1 MLRSMRGEGQMKE
14 DRIRLGPDGVAVRH
28 TDGGTGFGTFREVK
42 EGQPLREGAELIRV
56 GDEDEDGWRD
66 VTSIYKS
73 GRSGPAQV
81 ATPRYRENYDKI
93 FGKQKVGMA

>member
-1 MLRSMRGEGQMKE
+1 MSMKE
-14 DRIRLGPDGVAVRH
+14 DRIRLGPDGVAMRR
-28 TDGGTGFGTFREVK
+28 TDEGTGFGIFKEVK

-56 GDEDEDGWRD
+56 GDENADGWRD
-66 VTSIYKS
+66 VTSIYG

-81 ATPRYRENYDKI
+81 ATPVYRKNYDRI

>member
-1 MLRSMRGEGQMKE
+1 MPVKE
-14 DRIRLGPDGVAVRH
+14 DRILLNPDGVAMRRTSEGV
-28 TDGGTGFGTFREVK
+28 GFGTFREVK

-66 VTSIYKS
+66 VTSIYG

-81 ATPRYRENYDKI
+81 ATPRYRENYDRI
-93 FGKQKVGMA
+93 FGKQKVGLA

>member
-1 MLRSMRGEGQMKE
+1 MLRSLWSDGQVKD
-14 DRIRLGPDGVAVRH
+14 DRILLTPDGVAMRR
-28 TDGGTGFGTFREVK
+28 TSEGIGFGTFKEVK

-56 GDEDEDGWRD
+56 GDENEDGWRD

-73 GRSGPAQV
+73 GPPQV